1 MRRSVFGR
9 RVPVLM
15 GLLAC
20 VAWCDGCGPDSA
32 PTGSVSGKVTHKGK
46 PLTAGLVLFVNEELG
61 VGASAALDSSGN
73 YQIPSIQTG
82 DYQVGFGHPPAP
94 GPEEVEKAEKNGAKI
109 VIPKLDIPDKFL
121 NPKTSGLTAT
131 VVEGDNTADFSL

>member
-1 MRRSVFGR
+1 MSRNEGKA
-9 RVPVLM
+9 LT
-15 GLLAC
+15 
-20 VAWCDGCGPDSA
+20 
-32 PTGSVSGKVTHKGK
+32 TGF
-46 PLTAGLVLFVNEELG
+46 VLFVNEESG
-61 VGASAALDSSGN
+61 VGASAPLDSSGN

-82 DYQVGFGHPPAP
+82 DYQVAFGHPPAP
-94 GPEEVEKAEKNGAKI
+94 GPEEMEKAGEGAQI

>member
-1 MRRSVFGR
+1 MSRNEGKA
-9 RVPVLM
+9 LT
-15 GLLAC
+15 
-20 VAWCDGCGPDSA
+20 
-32 PTGSVSGKVTHKGK
+32 TGF
-46 PLTAGLVLFVNEELG
+46 VLFVNEESG
-61 VGASAALDSSGN
+61 VGASAPLDSSGN

-82 DYQVGFGHPPAP
+82 DYQVAFGHPPAP
-94 GPEEVEKAEKNGAKI
+94 GPEEMEGAEKGAQI